1 MSVNSLL
8 YPAMTQTQESIMSE
22 LEATIRNLLSN
33 ETNLTPPEIIRLLV
47 EITLDYIKG
56 QI

>member
-1 MSVNSLL
+1 
-8 YPAMTQTQESIMSE
+8 MSE